1 MESRKQPG
9 VRPGARRHGRRAA
22 VGIVATV
29 LALVATGCV
38 FVAIPGVPNTCTITP
53 ANSFWRSNVSQLPEW
68 SAKRQWIT
76 SAGATKGLKA
86 DFGSGLYEGGIIGI
100 PYNVVPGD
108 QPKTTIGSWW
118 YPSQSD
124 KVPYPVPTNPN
135 IEFGGDHH
143 ILMVDKDNCRLY
155 ELYAASRTATGWN
168 AGSGATWDMRSN
180 AMRPDTWTSAD
191 AAGLPILPGL
201 VRYEEVEANDV
212 RHAIRMTVPVTDDT
226 YVWPAS
232 HQAGSGT
239 SNHFP
244 MGAWIRLRPD
254 FDENLVQ
261 PQARPIVRAL
271 KTYGGIIADN
281 GSAWYMSGVPDE
293 RWDNDQLQTLSR
305 VKGSD
310 FQVVDAS
317 VMKVANG
324 SYESN
329 RAS

>member
-1 MESRKQPG
+1 MQRSQR
-9 VRPGARRHGRRAA
+9 ARTPAGRRGRHLTMA
-22 VGIVATV
+22 VAVIA
-29 LALVATGCV
+29 LALVASGCI
-38 FVAIPGVPNTCTITP
+38 FVAIPGVPTTCTLTP
-53 ANSFWRSNVSQLPEW
+53 ANSVWRSNVSALPEW
-68 SAKRQWIT
+68 TAKRTWIN

-86 DFGSGLYEGGIIGI
+86 DFGSGLWDGGKIGI
-100 PYNVVPGD
+100 PHNVVPGT
-108 QPKTTIGSWW
+108 QPKTTIASWW

-124 KVPYPVPTNPN
+124 KVGYPIPANPN
-135 IEFGGDHH
+135 IEHGGDRH

-155 ELYAASRTATGWN
+155 ELYAAERQSNGTWT
-168 AGSGATWDMRSN
+168 AGSGATWNMRSN
-180 AMRPDTWTSAD
+180 AMRPNGWTSAD

-212 RHAIRMTVPVTDDT
+212 RHAIRMTVPVTDT
-226 YVWPAS
+226 TFLWPAS
-232 HQAGSGT
+232 HQAGSGN
-239 SNHFP
+239 SNNFP

-254 FDENLVQ
+254 FDENLVA
-261 PQARPIVRAL
+261 PQGRPIVRAL

-293 RWDNDQLQTLSR
+293 RWDNDQLQTLGR

-317 VMKVANG
+317 PMKVADN

>member
-1 MESRKQPG
+1 MQATEP
-9 VRPGARRHGRRAA
+9 VRPTRRRGRIRVA
-22 VGIVATV
+22 VATSA
-29 LALVATGCV
+29 LAVIAAGCT
-38 FVAIPGVPNTCTITP
+38 FVAIPGVPDDCDITP
-53 ANSFWRSNVSQLPEW
+53 ASSFWRSNVTSLPVHP
-68 SAKRQWIT
+68 SSSTWIG

-86 DFGSGLYEGGIIGI
+86 DFGSGLWDGGPIGI
-100 PYNVVPGD
+100 PYNVVPGN

-124 KVPYPVPTNPN
+124 KVPYPIPTNPK
-135 IEFGGDHH
+135 IEHGGDRH

-155 ELYAASRTATGWN
+155 ELYAAEKTATGWN

-212 RHAIRMTVPVTDDT
+212 HHAIRMTVPVTANT
-226 YVWPAS
+226 YLWPAS
-232 HQAGSGT
+232 HQAGSGGAA
-239 SNHFP
+239 HLP

-254 FDENLVQ
+254 FDENLVA

-271 KTYGGIIADN
+271 KLYGGVIADN

-293 RWDNDQLQTLSR
+293 RWDNDQLRTLN
-305 VKGSD
+305 VIKGGD
-310 FQVVDAS
+310 FSVVDAS
-317 VMKVANG
+317 SMKVANG
-324 SYESN
+324 SYESTK
-329 RAS
+329 AS

>member
-1 MESRKQPG
+1 MQGTDRRRPPG
-9 VRPGARRHGRRAA
+9 RHHRVVTVAA
-22 VGIVATV
+22 ALV
-29 LALVATGCV
+29 LAVVASGCI
-38 FVAIPGVPNTCTITP
+38 FVGIPGVPTTCTLTP
-53 ANSFWRSNVSQLPEW
+53 ANSVWRSNVSTLPEW
-68 SAKRQWIT
+68 TAKRTWIN

-86 DFGSGLYEGGIIGI
+86 DFGSGLWDGGKIGI
-100 PYNVVPGD
+100 PYNVVAGN
-108 QPKTTIGSWW
+108 QPKTTIQSWW

-124 KVPYPVPTNPN
+124 KVPYPIPANAN
-135 IEFGGDHH
+135 IEHGGDRH

-155 ELYAASRTATGWN
+155 ELYAAEHTPTGWT

-180 AMRPDTWTSAD
+180 AMRTNGWTSAD

-201 VRYEEVEANDV
+201 VRYEEVAANDV
-212 RHAIRMTVPVTDDT
+212 RHAIRMTVPITDT
-226 YVWPAS
+226 TFLWPAS

-239 SNHFP
+239 SSHFP

-254 FDENLVQ
+254 FDENLVA
-261 PQARPIVRAL
+261 PQGRPIVRAL

-293 RWDNDQLQTLSR
+293 RWDNDQLQTLGR

-317 VMKVANG
+317 SMKVANN
-324 SYESN
+324 SYQSN
-329 RAS
+329 KAS